1 MLSLN
6 NPATRELQGPCSLLL
21 TVEMCDELGQN
32 PSSCTSAPAD
42 AARRR
47 RHHMAIKRIWHGWT
61 TPENADT
68 YQRLLHD
75 NVFPGIEAKNI
86 PGYQKIELLRRD
98 IGDEVEFITIMTF
111 ASLQNVIDFQGE
123 DYARCYVP
131 EAAQRVLKRWDQ
143 VSEHYEAIECREY
156 GI

>member
-1 MLSLN
+1 
-6 NPATRELQGPCSLLL
+6 
-21 TVEMCDELGQN
+21 
-32 PSSCTSAPAD
+32 
-42 AARRR
+42 
-47 RHHMAIKRIWHGWT
+47 MAIKRIWHGWT